1 MEAKESGKADGVDA
15 PRNLGPCAFGDS
27 PAPAYRRDGA
37 GFRRR
42 PLGRRAD
49 QRKFAGRERAG
60 AKTYQLDGDQLSP
73 AGGTVRLFVHV
84 KKNRK
89 GKFVPTYIGAMF
101 AFGHTVE
108 CDEGTYPATRIF
120 GTQSDIK
127 VDSKGKFNYNL
138 KGLVANFAGKITKQ
152 GKAAAGTVSYG
163 PNDIFDEDSGLTYHN
178 CALPNPVKYVASFT
192 KVS

>member
-1 MEAKESGKADGVDA
+1 MGSTHRGTWVLVLLAIPPLLLTGGTAQASDGGPWAGERISGS
-15 PRNLGPCAFGDS
+15 S
-27 PAPAYRRDGA
+27 PAA
-37 GFRRR
+37 
-42 PLGRRAD
+42 
-49 QRKFAGRERAG
+49 ERAG

-127 VDSKGKFNYNL
+127 VDSKGKFHYNL